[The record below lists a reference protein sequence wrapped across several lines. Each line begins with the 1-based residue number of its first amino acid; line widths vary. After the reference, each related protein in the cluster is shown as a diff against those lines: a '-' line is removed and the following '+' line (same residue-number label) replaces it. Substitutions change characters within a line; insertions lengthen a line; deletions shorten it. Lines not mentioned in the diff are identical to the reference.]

1 MLYRTL
7 KYVFLYSILSLIACT
22 SDKNISFAQQIDL
35 NGTWQFRQVGKT
47 SWVKATVPGVVQLDL
62 LNAGLIEDPFYGT
75 NEDKIGWIE
84 LENWEYQKD
93 FEVSEDLLQQ
103 EAIELV
109 FEGLDTYAEV
119 LVNEV
124 SLLHSDNMFC
134 TWRIDCKKQLK
145 VGKNSLKVIFKS
157 PIKEK
162 EAAYKNLAY
171 QLPAGNDAS
180 SLKVSPFVRKAPYHF
195 GWDWGPRIVTMGIWR
210 PVHLEVYS
218 FSKLKDV
225 YFEQTAVSTQKVD
238 ISTHIQLEYLHSNE
252 ETVQLVVK
260 NGKEILVQKSIKIAQ
275 RTSHYQVDFSIEK
288 PKLWWC
294 NGLGKPHLYDLTLE
308 VLKGDQLL
316 HRATKKIGLRKIELV
331 QDRDSIGTSYYFKL
345 NGRPVFMKGANYI
358 PQDNLLPRVN
368 QQDYDKTIENA
379 VAANMNMLRVW
390 GGGIYESDYFYTQCD
405 SLGILVWQDFMFA
418 CGMYPSDSSFLKN
431 VQKEVQQ
438 NVRRLR
444 NHACIALWCGNNE
457 MEVAWN
463 NWGWQKQF
471 GYSPQDSTNIIKG
484 YQAIFNK
491 MLPNELEKLGVQQAY
506 APTSPLSNWGT
517 PENFKHKSMHYW
529 GVWHGREPFENYT
542 TNVGRFMSEY
552 GFQSFPNMQTIEYFS
567 DSNQWILES
576 PVMQHHQKSYI
587 GNGMI
592 EKHLETYYPRPNSF
606 PEFVY
611 LSQLTQAY
619 GISLAIQSHRQ
630 SKGHC
635 MGTLYWQL
643 NDCWAGPS
651 WSSVDYLG
659 NWKALHYKV
668 RDLYKDILISAKKTP
683 NNQLH
688 IDIVSDKRKD
698 TRGNLSIEV
707 MRFDGTVIQSIK
719 EENLSLRSNQ
729 KGLSFEYPIPAL
741 LKKYNP
747 KNTFVRLLFSTPSE
761 VYEQLYYFRVPKEL
775 QLERSNLETTLKA
788 VEDGYALT
796 ISANTFVKNLFVQ
809 TDLEGNWSD
818 NFFDLLPNENKTILL
833 KTDQKLS
840 LEEVQFLSVNSLI
853 SKTNT
858 Q

>member
-1 MLYRTL
+1 MPNHLL
-7 KYVFLYSILSLIACT
+7 KYLLIYCILSLIACT
-22 SDKNISFAQQIDL
+22 SDKKINPRQQIDL
-35 NGTWQFRQVGKT
+35 NGAWKFRQVGKT
-47 SWVKATVPGVVQLDL
+47 SWTKANIPSVVQLDL

-75 NEDKIGWIE
+75 NEEKITWIE

-103 EAIELV
+103 ETIELV
-109 FEGLDTYAEV
+109 FEGLDTYADV
-119 LVNEV
+119 LVNGV
-124 SLLHSDNMFC
+124 SLLQSDNMFC

-145 VGKNSLKVIFKS
+145 AGTNRLNVILKS

-162 EAAYKNLAY
+162 EAAYQNLGY
-171 QLPAGNDAS
+171 QLPAGNDAG

-210 PVHLEVYS
+210 PVHLEAYS
-218 FSKLKDV
+218 FSQLQDV
-225 YFEQTAVSTQKVD
+225 YFEQKEVNTERAD
-238 ISTHIQLEYLHSNE
+238 ISTHIQLELLPSKE
-252 ETVQLVVK
+252 ETIQVIVK
-260 NGKEILVQKSIKIAQ
+260 NGTEILAQ
-275 RTSHYQVDFSIEK
+275 EAINITQGTNTYQVDFSINN
-288 PKLWWC
+288 PNLWWC
-294 NGLGKPHLYDLTLE
+294 NGLGNAHLYEFTLE
-308 VLKGDQLL
+308 VLKGDQIL
-316 HRATKKIGLRKIELV
+316 HTVRKKVGLRKIELI
-331 QDRDSIGTSYYFKL
+331 QSPDSIGTSYYFKL

-358 PQDNLLPRVN
+358 PQDNLLPRVSK
-368 QQDYDKTIENA
+368 QDYNKTIQNA

-390 GGGIYESDYFYTQCD
+390 GGGIYESDYFYEQCD
-405 SLGILVWQDFMFA
+405 SAGILIWQDFMFA
-418 CGMYPSDSSFLKN
+418 CGMYPSDASFLAN

-471 GYSPQDSTNIIKG
+471 GYSPQDSTDIIQG
-484 YQAIFNK
+484 YQTIFNK
-491 MLPNELEKLGVQQAY
+491 ILPNELAKLNVQQAY
-506 APTSPLSNWGT
+506 VPTSPLSNWGT

-529 GVWHGREPFENYT
+529 GVWHGREPFENYR

-552 GFQSFPNMQTIEYFS
+552 GFQSFPSMQTIAYFA
-567 DSNQWILES
+567 DSSQWSLES
-576 PVMQHHQKSYI
+576 VVMKHHQKSYI

-592 EKHLETYYPRPNSF
+592 EKHLETYYPKPSSF

-659 NWKALHYKV
+659 NWKALHYEV
-668 RDLYKDILISAKKTP
+668 RNLYKEILIRAKQDA
-683 NNQLH
+683 NNQLQ
-688 IDIVSDKRKD
+688 IDLVSDKMSLTK
-698 TRGNLSIEV
+698 GALSLEV
-707 MRFDGTVIQSIK
+707 LNFDGTIISAIK
-719 EENLSLRSNQ
+719 EVNLVLPPNQEGLSL
-729 KGLSFEYPIPAL
+729 KYDFAHL
-741 LKKYNP
+741 LGEYNP
-747 KNTFVRLLFSTPSE
+747 KKAFVRLRFTSSSDI
-761 VYEQLYYFRVPKEL
+761 YEQLYYFAAPKDL
-775 QLERSNLETTLKA
+775 QLEKPNLETTLKA
-788 VEDGYALT
+788 IKGGYELT
-796 ISANTFVKNLFVQ
+796 LNSTTLIKHLFVQ
-809 TDLEGNWSD
+809 AGVEGNWTD
-818 NFFDLLPNENKTILL
+818 NFFDLLPNESKTIVLI
-833 KTDQKLS
+833 TDNKIN
-840 LEEVQFLSVNSLI
+840 LEELQFLSINDLI
-853 SKTNT
+853 SKTNA